1 MTQIIWVFN
10 NQQTA
15 QQKQNINILWYTHTH
30 SNLKMEDLT
39 SNSGLHIPRTPHSRL
54 QFQLSC
60 RLSINPSSFHVW
72 QYNFFVYRLHV
83 DSLWSISLW
92 DCGLVTRKQMVLG
105 LVFKFDSVS
114 LSQLNAFVLFL
125 VLLFWFVLV
134 FLGGGGGGGGGG
146 VEAWC
151 NSWHVCFPSLPPM
164 LLCGFESRL
173 GLESS
178 GFSMWHFLKLVARGF
193 SPPLTR
199 LCLH

>member
-1 MTQIIWVFN
+1 
-10 NQQTA
+10 
-15 QQKQNINILWYTHTH
+15 
-30 SNLKMEDLT
+30 MEDLA

-54 QFQLSC
+54 QFQLPC

-83 DSLWSISLW
+83 DSLWSVSLW
-92 DCGLVTRKQMVLG
+92 DCDLVTRKQMVLG
-105 LVFKFDSVS
+105 LVFKFYSVS
-114 LSQLNAFVLFL
+114 LSQLERFLFL
-125 VLLFWFVLV
+125 VVVFFW
-134 FLGGGGGGGGGG
+134 GGDGGR

-151 NSWHVCFPSLPPM
+151 NGWHVCFPSLPPM

-199 LCLH
+199 LCLR